1 MDEEGMERNS
11 AEQVPISEPNPET
24 KRRYVNKL
32 LVIWIILFA
41 TLCVAAGET
50 MLSAGMKEVHQ
61 AHPSDTGFV
70 LVAITN
76 WKVLCGTS
84 LMACYFGLYSVCL
97 SLADISFVLPFT
109 ALSYLLVAI
118 FAQYFLHEHV
128 TLTRWIGAFIIV
140 LGVIVVG
147 LGEKH

>member
-1 MDEEGMERNS
+1 MDEEGMERKS

-50 MLSAGMKEVHQ
+50 MLSAGMKEVHHAN
-61 AHPSDTGFV
+61 AHDAGYI
-70 LVAITN
+70 LVTITN

-84 LMACYFGLYSVCL
+84 LMACYFGLYALCL
-97 SLADISFVLPFT
+97 SMADISFVLPFT

>member
-1 MDEEGMERNS
+1 MDGERMKRKH
-11 AEQVPISEPNPET
+11 AERVPISEPNPEV
-24 KRRYVNKL
+24 KRRNEKKL

-61 AHPSDTGFV
+61 AHPSDTGF
-70 LVAITN
+70 LMLAITN
-76 WKVLCGTS
+76 WKVLGGTS
-84 LMACYFGLYSVCL
+84 LMACYFGLYSLCL

-109 ALSYLLVAI
+109 AISYLLVAI
-118 FAQYFLHEHV
+118 FAHFFLHEDV
-128 TLTRWIGAFIIV
+128 TITRWIGAFIIV